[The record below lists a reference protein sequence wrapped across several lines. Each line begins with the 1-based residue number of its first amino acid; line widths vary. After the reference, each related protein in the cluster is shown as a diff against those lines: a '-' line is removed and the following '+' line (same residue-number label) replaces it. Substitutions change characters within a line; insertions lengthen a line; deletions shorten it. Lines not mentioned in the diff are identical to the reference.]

1 MHLHPLH
8 LQPSILSEAIL
19 GIRDKNRQLHRTDFK
34 RHLKT
39 MGGIMAYEISKS
51 LAYTSQ
57 TVETPLGTY
66 TGSSLCLKPVLA
78 CILRAALPF
87 YEGIAEIFSDSDS
100 VFIAAYR
107 SYTSETEFEITQ
119 KYLAAPELHNAP
131 VILCDTMLASGQ
143 SMLDCYRLL
152 VQRGAKGP
160 FHMAAVLA
168 SQPGISYLQEQLVA
182 ENVHLW
188 YMDCDPELNSH
199 SYIIPGLGDAGDLA
213 FGIKKD
219 T

>member
-119 KYLAAPELHNAP
+119 KNVENAKNKIITNVAATIDNNTPLNSKDVFFVGAAAYTVGVKKQIVQKINIIPNVTNTLLLEKKAG
-131 VILCDTMLASGQ
+131 TMLFNFS
-143 SMLDCYRLL
+143 
-152 VQRGAKGP
+152 
-160 FHMAAVLA
+160 F
-168 SQPGISYLQEQLVA
+168 
-182 ENVHLW
+182 
-188 YMDCDPELNSH
+188 
-199 SYIIPGLGDAGDLA
+199 
-213 FGIKKD
+213 
-219 T
+219 